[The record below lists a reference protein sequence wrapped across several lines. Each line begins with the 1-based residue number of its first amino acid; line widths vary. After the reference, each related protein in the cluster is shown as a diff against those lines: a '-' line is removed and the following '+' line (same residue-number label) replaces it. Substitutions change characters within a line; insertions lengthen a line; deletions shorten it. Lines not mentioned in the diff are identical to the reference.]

1 MMLKYLKLMRVKH
14 YIKNCFIFIPLI
26 FSLSFVH
33 TELIIKS
40 VVAFVSFSLISSVVY
55 ILNDIADVE
64 KDRQHPKKKNRPI
77 ASGAIS
83 KGQANILAL
92 VLFVASLGIS
102 YIYLNIA
109 TLIIIF
115 AYFIMNLMYS
125 FKLKHVPLIDV
136 FIIAMGFIFR
146 VNAGAFAIN
155 VIVSEWLLLTTFAV
169 SLFMGFGKRYG
180 EKQKNTE
187 GTTRKVLE
195 SYSVETLRY
204 FMIITMTLT
213 IVFYSLYT
221 ILGNTVIHDAIY
233 TIPLVVL
240 FIFRYYMLLESNIED
255 GDPTEVLFSDKIIL
269 AIGIAYVILLLVLI

>member
-146 VNAGAFAIN
+146 VYAGAFAIN